1 MFVSAL
7 IFIISSIL
15 MIFAGKWVINS
26 ISSLARFLQW
36 KEFVVAFFA
45 LSLGAVAPEFF
56 IGIFSALHGIPELSL
71 GNIIG
76 QNVLLLSLAV
86 AVSAFLL
93 KDGIKIESRT
103 VKTGSVFAVVAS
115 ILPLILLLDGE
126 LSRIDG
132 IVLILA
138 FVIFATWLF
147 SKKEYFTK
155 IYSDSESPNEL
166 IKGFKE
172 VSRVILLLIIGLIFI
187 VISAE
192 GIIASSLSFSS
203 ILGLS
208 IPFVGLLIVALGT
221 GLPEIYISA
230 RLALQGQSWM
240 ILGGLM
246 GAVAMSSTLVLG
258 IVTLIEPIILNVS
271 ELPHLALARVF
282 LLMCALLFLFF
293 TRTDKTLSGQEAL
306 VLLALYI
313 TFVVLSFV
321 LV

>member
-1 MFVSAL
+1 MFVSIL
-7 IFIISSIL
+7 IFLISSLL
-15 MIFAGKWVINS
+15 MVFAGKWVINS
-26 ISSLARFLQW
+26 ISSIARFLRW

-56 IGIFSALHGIPELSL
+56 IGVFSALHGIPELSL

-93 KDGIKIESRT
+93 KGGIKVESRT
-103 VKTGSVFAVVAS
+103 VKTGSIFAVVAS
-115 ILPLILLLDGE
+115 LLPLLLLLDGE
-126 LSRIDG
+126 LSRTDG
-132 IVLILA
+132 VVLILT

-147 SKKEYFTK
+147 SKREYFTK
-155 IYSDSESPNEL
+155 VYNDNEPSAKL

-172 VSRVILLLIIGLIFI
+172 VSRTFFLLIIGLVFI

-192 GIIASSLSFSS
+192 GIITASLTFSS

-258 IVTLIEPIILNVS
+258 IVVLIEPIFLSVS
-271 ELPHLALARVF
+271 ELPHLALARIF
-282 LLMCALLFLFF
+282 LLICSLLFLLF
-293 TRTDKTLSGQEAL
+293 TRTGKTLSNREAL

-313 TFVVLSFV
+313 LFVIFSFA
-321 LV
+321 LA

>member
-1 MFVSAL
+1 MFIPIL
-7 IFIISSIL
+7 IFLISSIL
-15 MIFAGKWVINS
+15 MIFAGKWVINA
-26 ISSLARFLQW
+26 ISSIARFLQL

-56 IGIFSALHGIPELSL
+56 IGVFSALHGIPELSL

-93 KDGIKIESRT
+93 KGGIKIESRT
-103 VKTGSVFAVVAS
+103 VKTGSIFAVVAS

-126 LSRIDG
+126 LSRADG
-132 IVLILA
+132 IILILA
-138 FVIFATWLF
+138 FVTFGVWLF

-155 IYSDSESPNEL
+155 VYNDNEAPAEL

-172 VSRVILLLIIGLIFI
+172 VSRVFLLLIIGLIFI

-192 GIIASSLSFSS
+192 GIITASLSFSS

-240 ILGGLM
+240 ILGGLL

-258 IVTLIEPIILNVS
+258 IVVLIEPIFLNVS

-282 LLMCALLFLFF
+282 LLICSLLFLIF
-293 TRTDKTLSGQEAL
+293 TRTGKTLSNREAL
-306 VLLALYI
+306 ILLALYI
-313 TFVVLSFV
+313 LFVVLSFV